1 MGIHNFIKKRKEI
14 ISKRYEPP
22 YKLNL
27 GCGSIY
33 LDGWVNIDSNKGIK
47 RLDLLW
53 DLSRGIP
60 VPDNSCSHIYCEHFL
75 EHLQVEHGVAFLRE
89 CFRALMPGGI
99 LRIAMPSLDVLL
111 EKATS
116 SAWREQDWLTW
127 PEYRFIQTRAEMLN
141 ISFRWWG
148 HQWLYD
154 REELHRRLVE
164 AGFQQIVDASW
175 GVSGSPLL
183 CNRETR
189 KDSLLI
195 CEAEK

>member
-1 MGIHNFIKKRKEI
+1 MLFKSFFKVGKTNVLKN
-14 ISKRYEPP
+14 YAPP

-27 GCGSIY
+27 GCGGVY
-33 LDGWVNIDSNKGIK
+33 FDGWVNIDSNKDIR

-60 VPDNSCSHIYCEHFL
+60 APDNSCSHIYCEHFL
-75 EHLQVEHGVAFLRE
+75 EHLPVNHGVAFLRE
-89 CFRALMPGGI
+89 CFRSLMPGGI
-99 LRIAMPSLDVLL
+99 LRIAMPSLDILL
-111 EKATS
+111 EKANT
-116 SAWREQDWLTW
+116 SAWRDQDWLTW

-164 AGFQQIVDASW
+164 AGFYKIVDAGW
-175 GVSGSPLL
+175 GVSTNLL
-183 CNRETR
+183 FCNRETR
-189 KDSLLI
+189 QDSLLI